1 MHIPNDIREITTEI
15 DEFKPLIE
23 AARADMASHPAF
35 PQESIK
41 YEAFAAESEKGNIYH
56 AVLELTQDEGDEL
69 IARMKENDDTRIV
82 RYVSLFGDVHCD
94 FGGYELRKRLI
105 ELNPDNNGAIMLLTS
120 DKGFT
125 KRTVT
130 ETMHKKYVAKDQLEI
145 FEFHDSEFKLLRYEK
160 STGELVVSVKHLNI
174 HDDTEQNQSDHHLEI
189 KDAVIHFFNFR
200 NLTIDTED
208 GYQKNE
214 NGDLIPIEEPTYTSN
229 DEALSFLLEQL
240 SDNCF
245 FSVFELTKT
254 DDGSYYMPVST
265 MTNGFN
271 ARFSFDGIIIAWDEY
286 EGWAW
291 YEEYRLS
298 KLNEREDK
306 Q

>member
-15 DEFKPLIE
+15 DEFKSLIE
-23 AARADMASHPAF
+23 VARADMASHPAF

-56 AVLELTQDEGDEL
+56 AVLELTENEGEEL

-82 RYVSLFGDVHCD
+82 RYVSLFGDLHCD
-94 FGGYELRKRLI
+94 FGGYELRKKLI

-145 FEFHDSEFKLLRYEK
+145 FEFHDAELELLRYEK
-160 STGELVVSVKHLNI
+160 STGELVVSAKYLNI
-174 HDDTEQNQSDHHLEI
+174 LNNTKQNPSDHHMEI
-189 KDAVIHFFNFR
+189 KEATIYFNNFTVLSLETSEQYSY
-200 NLTIDTED
+200 NE
-208 GYQKNE
+208 KNE
-214 NGDLIPIEEPTYTSN
+214 LISVKEGEKLSENEAWEYFFEKLTCGD
-229 DEALSFLLEQL
+229 
-240 SDNCF
+240 CF
-245 FSVFELTKT
+245 SILGLTKSENEIYIMT
-254 DDGSYYMPVST
+254 ANT
-265 MTNGFN
+265 MTDAFDI
-271 ARFSFDGIIIAWDEY
+271 RFTFDRVIITWNEY

-298 KLNEREDK
+298 KLKNTEEV
-306 Q
+306 